1 MFLTGFY
8 LTEVY
13 FGITNLCR
21 NIFLYFLASMP
32 GEIYFVWIYKQ
43 IQDNALAK
51 CNFCIWA
58 ANFVSS
64 IFQMKKKLLEKDLK
78 NYCKKD
84 FQVKKYWNTCNLGL
98 GSRLPANQK
107 LCWQ

>member
-32 GEIYFVWIYKQ
+32 GEIYFVLIYKQ

-58 ANFVSS
+58 VNFVSS

-84 FQVKKYWNTCNLGL
+84 FQVKKY
-98 GSRLPANQK
+98 
-107 LCWQ
+107 